1 MGVDLHEH
9 TRPPCKP
16 MDGGG
21 TVPTIQYSTAPSRS
35 NSLSGHA
42 CDCAFPSKP
51 VPVVHRLRGPN
62 LKPTPENHHPPPT
75 SITN

>member
-21 TVPTIQYSTAPSRS
+21 TVPVSQYSTGPSRS

-42 CDCAFPSKP
+42 CDCAFPES
-51 VPVVHRLRGPN
+51 LCLSFIGCEGP
-62 LKPTPENHHPPPT
+62 T
-75 SITN
+75 